1 MVFNLFGNA
10 TESIAWVPN
19 PTTRGTSN
27 ILQSCL
33 ITTSLCVWTALHLNL
48 KEQNDPTFLRI
59 SYQTWRKTGWLIIG
73 LLAPEMVVYTA
84 WYQRSQAK
92 RFRDE
97 YNERFGLTPPPGK
110 LKRVY
115 RWLFHREAK
124 EVASAGEEGSVEMRI
139 APRQEQI
146 TTIVRR
152 EKLPWT
158 LTQGFYA
165 QMGGFALE
173 TIGAYPEFL
182 PEVRTTLDQ
191 FSFEILLEDG
201 EPLIPFPSENTP
213 EGSNKNLSPSQ
224 NQHLNQE
231 NENGELEI
239 TGFDIASAESPQ
251 NEKHTEDESKV
262 DAVENT
268 VNKPS
273 SKIPNYNLYEP
284 LNISKKD
291 LQDKSKANGLA
302 KSLVCFQAFWFCV
315 QCLARVAQALPVTLL
330 ELNTFAHS
338 TCALLIYILWW
349 DKPLDVEQPTY
360 LPIRGIEAISKWSEI
375 DRFNSHSHGI
385 RKFPRV
391 VISELKRRVRMQSAD
406 HGTGHVMRLKTLNLT
421 NKIPEGVPR

>member
-10 TESIAWVPN
+10 TESISWVPN

-84 WYQRSQAK
+84 WYQRSRAK
-92 RFRDE
+92 GFRDA
-97 YNERFGLTPPPGK
+97 YNQHFGLTPPPGK
-110 LKRVY
+110 LKQVY

-124 EVASAGEEGSVEMRI
+124 EVASAGEEGSIEMR
-139 APRQEQI
+139 AVPRQEQI

-165 QMGGFALE
+165 QMGGFALD
-173 TIGAYPEFL
+173 TVGAYPEFL
-182 PEVRTTLDQ
+182 LEARTTLDQ
-191 FSFEILLEDG
+191 LPFVILLDDT
-201 EPLIPFPSENTP
+201 EPLIPFPSENTA
-213 EGSNKNLSPSQ
+213 EGSNKTLSSSQ
-224 NQHLNQE
+224 KQYPNRE
-231 NENGELEI
+231 NENGEPEI
-239 TGFDIASAESPQ
+239 TRFDIASAESPQ
-251 NEKHTEDESKV
+251 NEKQTEGEAKV

-268 VNKPS
+268 VNKPA

-302 KSLVCFQAFWFCV
+302 KSLVCLQAAWFCV

-338 TCALLIYILWW
+338 TCALLVYILWW

-360 LPIRGIEAISKWSEI
+360 LPIQGIDAISKWSAI
-375 DRFNSHSHGI
+375 DGRSSPSHDI
-385 RKFPRV
+385 RKSPRV
-391 VISELKRRVRMQSAD
+391 IISELKRRMHMQSVD
-406 HGTGHVMRLKTLNLT
+406 RGTLSLT
-421 NKIPEGVPR
+421 GKIPEGVPW